1 MICLVV
7 LCCLLIYLFV
17 LAFIIC
23 GVLWASWICG
33 LVSNIN
39 LEEFPVN
46 IASNISSVHFSF
58 SSLSGIPSIHTL
70 HLLLLSHG
78 FCIFCCV
85 CVCVCVCVFL
95 VFYSLCFFHFGSSC
109 WHILTF
115 RSFFLSHGQATDIYI
130 KDILHFCYSVLISSL
145 VHPFHSFL
153 GISISLLTLS
163 IYSSMQS
170 TLSIRAFSILNI
182 IVLNSWSD
190 NSNILLH
197 LSLVLMLTL
206 PLQTWILP
214 FSMPYTFFK

>member
-85 CVCVCVCVFL
+85 CVCVCVCVSSLLFSLLFPFWKFL
-95 VFYSLCFFHFGSSC
+95 LTHPYFQKFFSQPWPSYWYIHQRHSSFLLQCFNLFSS
-109 WHILTF
+109 TSF
-115 RSFFLSHGQATDIYI
+115 SFFLG
-130 KDILHFCYSVLISSL
+130 
-145 VHPFHSFL
+145 
-153 GISISLLTLS
+153 
-163 IYSSMQS
+163 
-170 TLSIRAFSILNI
+170 N
-182 IVLNSWSD
+182 
-190 NSNILLH
+190 LH
-197 LSLVLMLTL
+197 LSAYIVHL
-206 PLQTWILP
+206 
-214 FSMPYTFFK
+214 FFHAVYFIH